1 MPKDRL
7 CYTDETKN
15 KRKQGETM
23 QERLMTKT
31 SDYYYDLPQELIAQ
45 TPLER
50 RDSSRLMVLNRRT
63 GEITHGIFTDI
74 AGVGH
79 LLGKHNYFQTHCI

>member
-1 MPKDRL
+1 
-7 CYTDETKN
+7 
-15 KRKQGETM
+15 
-23 QERLMTKT
+23 MTKT

-74 AGVGH
+74 RD
-79 LLGKHNYFQTHCI
+79 